1 MKRSDIL
8 KRLSALH
15 IALEIVSLFYV
26 HQSNAS
32 SLWCMTD
39 VVMNYSWWSS
49 LQLPSELNFISMT
62 IVTFISWIHI
72 SYVHLPK

>member
-32 SLWCMTD
+32 SLWCVTD
-39 VVMNYSWWSS
+39 VVMNYSQWSS
-49 LQLPSELNFISMT
+49 LQLPS
-62 IVTFISWIHI
+62 
-72 SYVHLPK
+72 